1 MNEPVEIIQSILLV
15 TLMVI
20 LAAILYKKL
29 LRKLG
34 NDPSKPKFLNIEST
48 VYDKGRGMLILTMD
62 APEPTE
68 LEIFISGP
76 GFDRK
81 HLIKKS
87 LDEGTR
93 VEEMSVGDLSLGKF
107 EIEVFSGQQRITTF
121 LNVE

>member
-34 NDPSKPKFLNIEST
+34 DDPSKPKFMNIESA
-48 VYDKGRGMLILTMD
+48 VYDKERGMLILTMD

-68 LEIFISGP
+68 LEVFISGP

-81 HLIKKS
+81 HLIKRS
-87 LDEGTR
+87 LEEGGR
-93 VEEMSVGDLSLGKF
+93 VEEMSVGDLTAGKF
-107 EIEVFSGQQRITTF
+107 ELEVLTGQQRITTY
-121 LNVE
+121 LNVD